1 MSRMRPKTDMRTQPG
16 YDCNAAES
24 DMPLGI
30 QYGLRSRDGAENRAL
45 ENPDVAVAFP
55 SDADGN
61 LRGTIYR
68 MAPRHL
74 NPNNQ

>member
-1 MSRMRPKTDMRTQPG
+1 MSGKGCIYAMSLGGTYVID
-16 YDCNAAES
+16 AAKW

-74 NPNNQ
+74 NPNDQ

>member
-1 MSRMRPKTDMRTQPG
+1 MFPMTDMRVQQC
-16 YDCNAAES
+16 YDRNAAES

-74 NPNNQ
+74 NPNDQ

>member
-1 MSRMRPKTDMRTQPG
+1 MTGKGCKPAVYWLNAFVLD
-16 YDCNAAES
+16 AAES

-45 ENPDVAVAFP
+45 KNPDVTVAFP

-74 NPNNQ
+74 NPNDQ